1 MNTLSNTIGER
12 INQFDNLDTTTVQS
26 FNSVFPECP
35 LAGHQDDL
43 EVTILQPTVNNC
55 RVISVGGVEVVHKM
69 YSDLLYNVD
78 KSEFRFRHDDEEPT
92 DCLGFEM
99 ED

>member
-1 MNTLSNTIGER
+1 MRLSNTIGER
-12 INQFDNLDTTTVQS
+12 IKRFDDLEMTKVQS
-26 FNSVFPECP
+26 FNLMFPECP
-35 LAGHQDDL
+35 LKDFDDL
-43 EVTILQPTVNNC
+43 DDVEILHPTVNNC
-55 RVISVGGVEVVHKM
+55 RVLLVNGKEVVHKM